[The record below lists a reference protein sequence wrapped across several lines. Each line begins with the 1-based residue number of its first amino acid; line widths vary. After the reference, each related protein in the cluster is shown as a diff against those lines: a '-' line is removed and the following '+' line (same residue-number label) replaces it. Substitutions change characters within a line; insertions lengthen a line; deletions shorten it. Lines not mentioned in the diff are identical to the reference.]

1 VTPFEWAVVLVL
13 GGILG
18 AMSAWAFMLFGVL
31 VDIRAELR
39 RINTAYQNEIDKIVG
54 RHH

>member
-1 VTPFEWAVVLVL
+1 MIVL
-13 GGILG
+13 GCILG
-18 AMSAWAFMLFGVL
+18 SMVAWAYIIHDRFME
-31 VDIRAELR
+31 IRSELR